1 MTLANHGQRFTSKT
15 ADFFR
20 ALLAVVAE
28 DVRTWDLFRWAVI
41 VLLGL
46 TLLFLVSLAGIRSE
60 TAMLKEEQSASSE
73 YVARMTKEVADTRV
87 ALMKTITDTRTGL
100 QGEIA
105 KMNTK
110 IDMRLQ
116 QAATP
121 TQPPPALPK
130 PGPKARPR

>member
-1 MTLANHGQRFTSKT
+1 VGSDSSA
-15 ADFFR
+15 
-20 ALLAVVAE
+20 
-28 DVRTWDLFRWAVI
+28 W
-41 VLLGL
+41 L

-60 TAMLKEEQSASSE
+60 TAMLKEEQSASSD
-73 YVARMTKEVADTRV
+73 YVERMTKEVADTRV